1 MTHNHEEKKSIN
13 RNRTRNERNNGIS
26 IQVPKA
32 ILNMLKKIMNPKWKN
47 RTFQYKN
54 KSNIY

>member
-1 MTHNHEEKKSIN
+1 MGEKKSIN
-13 RNRTRNERNNGIS
+13 RNRTRNDRKNGIS

-32 ILNMLKKIMNPKWKN
+32 ILNMLKEIMNPKWKN
-47 RTFQYKN
+47 GKFQYKN